1 MIDLSCCD
9 KLGGL
14 DHVSG
19 FFYSVNTRGWTD
31 RALPV
36 SGNGADPL
44 QRVIVTEDLTNKVI
58 ASTQLRPTLKRIDL
72 SHPLVAS

>member
-1 MIDLSCCD
+1 MFRA
-9 KLGGL
+9 
-14 DHVSG
+14 
-19 FFYSVNTRGWTD
+19 FFYSANTRGWTD

-36 SGNGADPL
+36 SGSGADPL
-44 QRVIVTEDLTNKVI
+44 QRIIVTEDLTNKVI